1 MYLKQQ
7 VHQKTA
13 KSFIIKGTV
22 SELLCTKKEE
32 QCSAEQIKEK
42 KTNIMKATVNFVE
55 QSRV

>member
-22 SELLCTKKEE
+22 SELFCTKKEE
-32 QCSAEQIKEK
+32 QCSVERIKEK
-42 KTNIMKATVNFVE
+42 TNRMKATVYFLKQYKV
-55 QSRV
+55 